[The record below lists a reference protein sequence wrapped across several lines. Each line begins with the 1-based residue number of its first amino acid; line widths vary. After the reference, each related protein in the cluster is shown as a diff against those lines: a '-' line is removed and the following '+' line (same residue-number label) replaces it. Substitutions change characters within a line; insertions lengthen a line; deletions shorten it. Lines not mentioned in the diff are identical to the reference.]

1 MIVLIIT
8 YLQRLKF
15 LNKFPKSL
23 IDSVSQS
30 VRERETEIAKL
41 KVELENIE
49 KSKNFERYSLIN
61 DSISKTIVGL
71 NNQTCTLNARLDPFD
86 EVYSKLCEKYVED
99 GLAEILT
106 SFNSEIYAI
115 LKADNAKI
123 TIGTYFASIAQDTG
137 GNSQLPTEVS
147 MYLTLKD
154 DNSLKSTIPIDIVEN
169 KTIQGDLHKL
179 QQVIETCLR
188 NNRFVIEK
196 LNIFSSE
203 YSLSV
208 SPIPY
213 ACSAKDTSGA
223 LIFF

>member
-1 MIVLIIT
+1 MCIRDRSVIVLIIT

-179 QQVIETCLR
+179 QQVIETLSL
-188 NNRFVIEK
+188 IH
-196 LNIFSSE
+196 ISE
-203 YSLSV
+203 
-208 SPIPY
+208 PTRPY
-213 ACSAKDTSGA
+213 
-223 LIFF
+223 